1 MMSFEVHSCY
11 GATSLA
17 QVWAALGHIR
27 EHQLEP
33 RIQYVPHKVTDTHC
47 VHELQYETALMLAP
61 LIGTHV
67 LLRED
72 MVLFTEDAQKII
84 VKTVSQNYDTRA
96 FPYMMTET
104 VFRPGADP
112 TTIEST
118 LQVEW
123 GLSEYI
129 PDLLVTRLTSFGQ
142 SLYGEA
148 TARLEACLGVVK
160 ASTRCAK

>member
-1 MMSFEVHSCY
+1 MMSFEINSCY
-11 GATSLA
+11 EATTLE

-33 RIQYVPHKVTDTHC
+33 QVQYVPHKVTDTHC
-47 VHELQYETALMLAP
+47 VHELQYETALLLAP
-61 LIGTHV
+61 LIGAHV
-67 LLRED
+67 VLRED
-72 MVLFTEDAQKII
+72 MVFTDDAQII
-84 VKTVSQNYDTRA
+84 VKTVSQNYDTKA

-104 VFRPGADP
+104 VFRPGAADRA
-112 TTIEST
+112 TIEST

-142 SLYGEA
+142 SLYADA
-148 TARLEACLGVVK
+148 TARLEASLGTVK
-160 ASTRCAK
+160 ASTRSAK